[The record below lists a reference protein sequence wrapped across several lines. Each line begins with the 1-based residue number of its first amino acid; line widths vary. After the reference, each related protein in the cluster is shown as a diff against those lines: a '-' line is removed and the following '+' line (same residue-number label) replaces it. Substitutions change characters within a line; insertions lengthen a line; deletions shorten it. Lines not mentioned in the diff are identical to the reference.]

1 MSQNVQ
7 IYRSDVLSMGE
18 TSLNLVDGSEVPTDV
33 LLCGT
38 GWKQAQNHIFD
49 DSDILRLGLPHTT
62 TTRELPEDESL
73 ASEEALWAQLE
84 QAADAKVLS
93 QFPMLANPPKA
104 TSPATD
110 KPTRTPYRLYNC
122 IAPLSDSSIAF
133 VGQVLLS
140 NMFRGAEVQAL
151 WATAFL
157 DGKLA
162 ALALP
167 SKDVRREEVAYVNA
181 FCRRRY
187 PTNGQLGIF
196 FHFDTVGYTDKLL
209 RELGLN
215 SHRNQWWWDDL
226 TKACTASD
234 LKDVIEKYKEKYGY
248 EVDG

>member
-1 MSQNVQ
+1 
-7 IYRSDVLSMGE
+7 MGE

-38 GWKQAQNHIFD
+38 GWKQTQNQIFD
-49 DSDILRLGLPHTT
+49 DSDILRLGPPHTI
-62 TTRELPEDESL
+62 TTRELPENESL

-93 QFPMLANPPKA
+93 QFPMLASPPKA
-104 TSPATD
+104 TSPTTD
-110 KPTRTPYRLYNC
+110 KPTGTPYRLYNC

-157 DGKLA
+157 DGKVA

-167 SKDVRREEVAYVNA
+167 RKDLRREEDAFVNA

-196 FHFDTVGYTDKLL
+196 FQLNAVGYTDKLL
-209 RELGLN
+209 GELGMN
-215 SHRNQWWWDDL
+215 SHRSNWWWEDL

-234 LKDVIEKYKEKYGY
+234 LKDVIKKYMEKYGY